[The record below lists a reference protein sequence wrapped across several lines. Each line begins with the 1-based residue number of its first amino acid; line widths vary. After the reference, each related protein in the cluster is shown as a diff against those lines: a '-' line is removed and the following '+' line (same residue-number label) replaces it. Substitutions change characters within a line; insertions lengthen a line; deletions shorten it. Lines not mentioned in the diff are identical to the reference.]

1 MHASIILVHAWMC
14 RRPPPP
20 SAVGGKAAAG
30 SEVAWRNSGSIT
42 RGPAV
47 ASFSPRARSPR
58 TRFGCL
64 FYHHARMMMRH
75 KLSLWPMPELKGH
88 LSIGIGV
95 CISACAWL
103 STTVCS
109 SRRQQPWPP
118 WLMAGLYMHA
128 VLPAR
133 PVSCSCY
140 VLSCLEEI
148 VAVPC
153 AACICTYCVHTYVRH
168 ICMRT
173 CTGVCSATKHAHT
186 ATARS

>member
-1 MHASIILVHAWMC
+1 MDPHYRLAAVAQSLLGGRMHASIILVHAWMC

-88 LSIGIGV
+88 HSIGIGV

-118 WLMAGLYMHA
+118 WLMAGLSCMQFC
-128 VLPAR
+128 LPGRSRA
-133 PVSCSCY
+133 P
-140 VLSCLEEI
+140 
-148 VAVPC
+148 A
-153 AACICTYCVHTYVRH
+153 
-168 ICMRT
+168 T
-173 CTGVCSATKHAHT
+173 CCHVWRK
-186 ATARS
+186 